1 MCAREEAARG
11 LLWCAVVMAAR
22 QSVRSAAAAAVTC
35 TPVYTRPHLLR
46 RCRGAAFA
54 QGQCAPQPGWW
65 LCIWAHGPLPTR
77 LTGRCWC
84 CSQQLG
90 RRGLCGGPCV
100 RSVVQRHV
108 VGCGCGCA
116 VLAVLLRV
124 FCCPGRPASTAR
136 TKQTFNLTARFENAR
151 LCSRESAPQAQATAQ
166 LAPCRFY
173 DSSPPHC
180 TAVLYIN
187 MHKEICFPPA
197 VRIPVWIRS
206 RSAVLSPAK

>member
-1 MCAREEAARG
+1 MCCGDGSTAICEISGGGSSHMYTGVHTTASLAQMSRGRICAGPVCAAARSG
-11 LLWCAVVMAAR
+11 
-22 QSVRSAAAAAVTC
+22 
-35 TPVYTRPHLLR
+35 
-46 RCRGAAFA
+46 
-54 QGQCAPQPGWW
+54 
-65 LCIWAHGPLPTR
+65 LCIRAHGPLPTR

-197 VRIPVWIRS
+197 VRIPVAIGIRS